1 MKLPRNFCTAS
12 TETSCQRL
20 AKAAQ
25 TKQRH
30 FLSRKCQ
37 PIWPGKAI
45 SETVSL
51 VVYVEFHP
59 FLGRC
64 SLGPLGLAR
73 CCGDTA
79 GRAQQEHQDHSDLKY
94 RWWFFL
100 LSWRNLAYLVQE
112 HIQQREVEIELEGSD
127 KMKLYTFL
135 GPENTARYCS
145 RSKC

>member
-1 MKLPRNFCTAS
+1 MKLPRNFTAS

-20 AKAAQ
+20 AKTAQ

-30 FLSRKCQ
+30 FLSRNCQ

-51 VVYVEFHP
+51 MVYVECHP
-59 FLGRC
+59 FLGTC

-79 GRAQQEHQDHSDLKY
+79 EREHQDPSGLKY
-94 RWWFFL
+94 HWWFFCY
-100 LSWRNLAYLVQE
+100 RG
-112 HIQQREVEIELEGSD
+112 EIW
-127 KMKLYTFL
+127 
-135 GPENTARYCS
+135 PIW
-145 RSKC
+145 